1 MSDLI
6 SRVVYKS
13 KLLKE
18 LGVLNKEYRK
28 AILNEDNDLILA
40 IQNQQSAYMIALRL
54 LDNLPTAYDIDK
66 VVEELEE
73 RKALNERL
81 VDYES
86 KNGTVTE
93 KYQHIKAID
102 VLNEAIEIIK
112 QNGVSDDVYEWRL
125 RDEESNVYDTT
136 CRNPHILIEG
146 TPRENN
152 YSYCPYCGKKIKI
165 VGD

>member
-102 VLNEAIEIIK
+102 VLNEAIEIVK
-112 QNGVSDDVYEWRL
+112 NGCISDDVCEYRIT
-125 RDEESNVYDTT
+125 DKMIYAS
-136 CRNPHILIEG
+136 C
-146 TPRENN
+146 NN
-152 YSYCPYCGKKIKI
+152 KQIASAFCWFNECGDYKYCPYCGKKIN
-165 VGD
+165 VM